1 MNNKTASTTTGIE
14 PGPAPARWQR
24 LKNILADALEETSF
38 EEQMALLKRSCAD
51 DTALLREAEMLL
63 ASDTTAFE
71 EFAEFAATRLRQDEG
86 DRIGERIG
94 AYAIVKEIGRG
105 GMGAVYLAERA
116 DGQFEKRVAIKV
128 LKRGTDT
135 DEVLRRFRN
144 ERQILASLEHPN
156 ITRLLDAGTTTDG
169 LPYFVMEFIEGIP
182 ITRFVEQE
190 NLDLSGRLKLF
201 VQVCSAVDLAHRN
214 HIIHRDIKPTNIL
227 VKEDGEPK
235 LLDFGIAKLFGAGED
250 GDVTVAVERRLTPM
264 YAAPEQTAGR
274 SATVATDVY
283 SLGALLHELLTNQ
296 PPSCSSSKTNSSPED
311 PSTPMRALERVPSQN
326 VTAAKTKHELQGQL
340 DRIVKR
346 AMEREPLKRYPSVAD
361 LAADI
366 ERYLNG
372 KAAPRTSRRRLG
384 ANGTETK
391 AHRRR
396 YVTALTVCVILAAG
410 ALALLRGKIATRKEY
425 VMTHSTAPVGPA
437 ASAYH
442 SIHSIA
448 VLPFE
453 PLGQEM
459 NDELLGLGMADAI
472 IGRMS
477 NLKQLAV
484 LPTSA
489 VSKYKGP
496 ANYPL
501 AAGRALGVDAV
512 LSGTVQR
519 SGDRIRATVQLVRVA
534 SRRTLW
540 SEKFDQTFTDIFGV
554 QDSISDS
561 VVRSLALNLS
571 TDEQKQLAKHYT
583 TNTAAY
589 DSYLMGLYFW
599 NKRSKDG
606 LKKAIDYFGRAVE
619 KDPNFALAYSLMADC
634 YYLQLYYGY
643 DSGPDQIRNAKAA
656 VERAL
661 LLDDSIAEAHV
672 AAAMVELYQNG
683 YQHAESGHRAA
694 VDSLRRAIALN
705 PNLAIAHLRYAYV
718 LAAFGHLDDSVREVR
733 RAQELDPLSH
743 VSNTALGE
751 MLAFARQY
759 REALDYCYKAAELA
773 PDEAL
778 VQSNLAYAYALNGM
792 YQQAIEHYQKLGEL
806 DPNEKGN
813 VLASIAYVLVSAG
826 SKSQADSMMPEILKL
841 AGEGKTDPYYIAVL
855 YGALG
860 DKDAAFEW
868 FDKALQR
875 YSERRSNGGD
885 SRLIRYDPMLDPLR
899 SDARFREALRQHNR
913 ASLLETR

>member
-1 MNNKTASTTTGIE
+1 VNKKAASTTARSE
-14 PGPAPARWQR
+14 PDPARWQR

-38 EEQMALLKRSCAD
+38 EGRTAVLRRSCAD
-51 DTALLREAEMLL
+51 DTALLREAEKLL

-71 EFAEFAATRLRQDEG
+71 EFAEFAATCLRQDEG

-94 AYAIVKEIGRG
+94 AYAIVKELGRG

-144 ERQILASLEHPN
+144 ERQILANLEHPN

-182 ITRFVEQE
+182 ITRFVQQE

-214 HIIHRDIKPTNIL
+214 HIIHRDIKPANVL
-227 VKEDGEPK
+227 VKQDGEPK
-235 LLDFGIAKLFGAGED
+235 LLDFGIAKLFDDRED

-264 YAAPEQTAGR
+264 YAAPEQTAGQ

-296 PPSCSSSKTNSSPED
+296 RPSCPSWKTNSSPG
-311 PSTPMRALERVPSQN
+311 RLPSQN
-326 VTAAKTKHELQGQL
+326 VTVAKAEPELQGQL

-346 AMEREPLKRYPSVAD
+346 AMEKEPLKRYPSVAD

-372 KAAPRTSRRRLG
+372 KAAPRTSRSRLS
-384 ANGTETK
+384 AIGTETK
-391 AHRRR
+391 AHPRW
-396 YVTALTVCVILAAG
+396 YVTAVTVCVILAVG
-410 ALALLRGKIATRKEY
+410 ALALLLGKIASRKEY
-425 VMTHSTAPVGPA
+425 VMTRSTASVAPA
-437 ASAYH
+437 ASPYD

-453 PLGQEM
+453 SLGQ
-459 NDELLGLGMADAI
+459 NANAELLGLGMADAI
-472 IGRMS
+472 TSRMS
-477 NLKQLAV
+477 SLTQLLVMPTTAV
-484 LPTSA
+484 L
-489 VSKYKGP
+489 KYKGP
-496 ANYPL
+496 ANDPL
-501 AAGRALGVDAV
+501 AAGRALHVDAI
-512 LSGTVQR
+512 LTGTVQQA
-519 SGDRIRATVQLVRVA
+519 GDRLRITVQLVDSG

-540 SEKFDQTFTDIFGV
+540 SDKFDQTFTDIFGV

-643 DSGPDQIRNAKAA
+643 DSGSDQIRNAKAA

-683 YQHAESGHRAA
+683 YQHTESGHRAA

-826 SKSQADSMMPEILKL
+826 SKSEADSMMPEILKL
-841 AGEGKTDPYYIAVL
+841 AGEGKADPYYIAVL

-860 DKDAAFEW
+860 GKDAAFEW

-875 YSERRSNGGD
+875 YSERRSNGDD

-899 SDARFREALRQHNR
+899 SDARFREVLRQHNR
-913 ASLLETR
+913 ASLLELR